1 MEVRWNGKRETQLS
15 YLPVLLVLA
24 GETGRRLSAICQL
37 HTRDLR
43 FGYGEYGAICWPE
56 DSDKGDKEYRA
67 PITYEARAAVDRI
80 LAVRRIG
87 YLFPKPTDPMQPISR
102 HLADAWLRKALAK
115 TEFKPLDG
123 GLWHPLRRR
132 WVSKRKH
139 HSLKD
144 IAAAGGWASIESLQH
159 YMAADEDSITAVVMD
174 ARELPERAVLSA
186 S

>member
-1 MEVRWNGKRETQLS
+1 MDQ
-15 YLPVLLVLA
+15 VLA
-24 GETGRRLSAICQL
+24 E
-37 HTRDLR
+37 
-43 FGYGEYGAICWPE
+43 
-56 DSDKGDKEYRA
+56 
-67 PITYEARAAVDRI
+67 
-80 LAVRRIG
+80 RRIG

-115 TEFKPLDG
+115 TQFKPLDG